1 MLVQS
6 SNSPRGLGSSLGTSI
21 ALWKWLRLRLGD
33 GVDPTGNQENFDML
47 RSKLRGD
54 DTMRNRL
61 RDVIGR
67 REDLDSGEFK
77 AIVLPLLDRLYR
89 TALVLTMNSRDAEN
103 LVLDT
108 YMKAWS
114 TYYRLKPGDKV
125 DFWMFRVLASA
136 FSERYRNGSRE
147 ESWVNR
153 QNVGATSTNGKD
165 NGDGQGHISDVS
177 EDCEEFMNDPI
188 IIALT
193 QLPKRYRNVVL
204 FVDVSEL
211 QYEEVADLL
220 DCPVE
225 SIRVLLHRGR
235 TLLAQSL
242 ALSDAEER
250 CA

>member
-1 MLVQS
+1 
-6 SNSPRGLGSSLGTSI
+6 
-21 ALWKWLRLRLGD
+21 
-33 GVDPTGNQENFDML
+33 
-47 RSKLRGD
+47 
-54 DTMRNRL
+54 MRNRL

-67 REDLDSGEFK
+67 REDLDSAEFK

-108 YMKAWS
+108 YVKAWS

-125 DFWMFRVLASA
+125 EFWMFRVLASA

-147 ESWVNR
+147 ESRVNR
-153 QNVGATSTNGKD
+153 QNVGATNSNGKD
-165 NGDGQGHISDVS
+165 GEDGVGDNSDVS
-177 EDCEEFMNDPI
+177 EDCEEFLNDPT

-220 DCPVE
+220 DCSVG
-225 SIRVLLHRGR
+225 SIKVLLHRGR
-235 TLLAQSL
+235 VLLAQL
-242 ALSDAEER
+242 LVPCDKEGQNVL
-250 CA
+250 

>member
-1 MLVQS
+1 
-6 SNSPRGLGSSLGTSI
+6 
-21 ALWKWLRLRLGD
+21 
-33 GVDPTGNQENFDML
+33 
-47 RSKLRGD
+47 
-54 DTMRNRL
+54 MRNWL

-67 REDLDSGEFK
+67 REDPDSGEFK

-89 TALVLTMNSRDAEN
+89 TALALTMNSRDAEN

-108 YMKAWS
+108 YVKAWS

-125 DFWMFRVLASA
+125 DFWMFRVLASE

-153 QNVGATSTNGKD
+153 QTVGSTSTNGKD
-165 NGDGQGHISDVS
+165 NGDGQGYNSDVS
-177 EDCEEFMNDPI
+177 EDCEKFLNDPS

-193 QLPKRYRNVVL
+193 QLPKRYRNVVM

-220 DCPVE
+220 DCPVG
-225 SIRVLLHRGR
+225 SIKVLLHRGR
-235 TLLAQSL
+235 VLMAQLLVPCDKEGQNVL
-242 ALSDAEER
+242 
-250 CA
+250 